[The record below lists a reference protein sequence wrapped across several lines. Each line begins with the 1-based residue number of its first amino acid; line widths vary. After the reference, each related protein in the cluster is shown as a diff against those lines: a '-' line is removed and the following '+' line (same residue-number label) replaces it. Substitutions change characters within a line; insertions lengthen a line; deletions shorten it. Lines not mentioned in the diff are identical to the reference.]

1 MSRPRPGLSSL
12 AALAMMI
19 APEASRAEERVV
31 SDPRELARAVR
42 EARPGDLILIADGV
56 WRDADLVLEA
66 RGTPDRPVTV
76 RARTPGKVVL
86 SGRSRLQF
94 SGTGLV
100 IDGLWFQDGT
110 PAGSDVVAFRSS
122 STRLADHCRLT
133 NCAITDFNTPRKE
146 SDTKWVSLH
155 GRNNRVDHCYLS
167 GKTNEGTTLVDW
179 VGDGPSE
186 HLIDHNH
193 FGPRPPLGVN
203 GGETIRVGDSSHAA
217 TSARTVVASNLFE
230 ACNGEVE
237 VISSKS
243 CENVYRHNVFLG
255 CEGALT
261 LRHGDRCTVEG
272 NVFLGKGKK
281 MTGGVRVIGEDHR
294 VVNNYF
300 EGLTGTGVRS
310 ALTLM
315 NGIPDSEPNGYFQVK
330 RAVIAFNTFV
340 DCRSTFVIG
349 YSGNGAR
356 RPTLP
361 PVGGTIANNVVL
373 RGDGPMVRFETASP
387 DLAWRG
393 NLVFGV
399 ATGLPPEDELRAIDP
414 KLERSADG
422 LLRPVVDSPV
432 VGASVGDFPT
442 VVDDLDG
449 RPRGPRKDV
458 GCHQWSPV
466 PAREALPNRG
476 EVGPSWR

>member
-1 MSRPRPGLSSL
+1 MSRPRLGL
-12 AALAMMI
+12 AALAGLVMMI
-19 APEASRAEERVV
+19 APAASRAEERLV
-31 SDPRELARAVR
+31 SDPKELAGAVR
-42 EARPGDLILIADGV
+42 EAKPGDLILIAEGV
-56 WRDADLVLEA
+56 WRDVDLVLEA

-86 SGRSRLQF
+86 SGRSQLQF

-100 IDGLWFQDGT
+100 IDGLWFKDGV
-110 PAGSDVVAFRSS
+110 PAGSHLIAFRTS
-122 STRLADHCRLT
+122 STQLADHCRLT

-146 SDTKWVSLH
+146 TDTKWVSIY
-155 GRNNRVDHCYLS
+155 GRHNRVDHCYLA
-167 GKTNEGTTLVDW
+167 GKTNLGTTLVVW
-179 VGDGPSE
+179 LGDGPCE

-203 GGETIRVGDSSHAA
+203 GGETIRVGLSSVA
-217 TSARTVVASNLFE
+217 TINARTVVASNLFE
-230 ACNGEVE
+230 ACNGESE
-237 VISSKS
+237 IISNKS
-243 CENVYRHNVFLG
+243 CENIYKNNLFLT

-272 NVFLGKGKK
+272 NVFLGKGQKS
-281 MTGGVRVIGEDHR
+281 TGGVRVIGEDHR

-315 NGIPDSEPNGYFQVK
+315 NGIPNSEPTGYFQVK
-330 RAVIAFNTFV
+330 RSVIAFNTFI
-340 DCRSTFVIG
+340 DCNNIFVIG
-349 YSGNGAR
+349 YSGNR
-356 RPTLP
+356 VTLA
-361 PVGGTIANNVVL
+361 PVGCTIANNVVL
-373 RGDGPMVRFETASP
+373 RGDGPMARFETASP
-387 DLAWRG
+387 DLSWRG

-399 ATGLPPEDELRAIDP
+399 ATGLPTEEGVRKLDP

-422 LLRPVVDSPV
+422 LLRPVADSPV
-432 VGASVGDFPT
+432 VGAAVGDFPA
-442 VVDDLDG
+442 VVEDLDG

-458 GCHQWSPV
+458 GCHQWSPEPVRRAV
-466 PAREALPNRG
+466 PERG